1 MTVLL
6 TEFTVY
12 DPDFTARLDRVVKDH
27 GIEIQGIYDPFIGT
41 EKDHAYVTVPIE
53 DVSDLMMQGEA
64 ERPEMLRA
72 ALRWNLRDAA
82 AELEDAVRNV
92 FARARV
98 NVRTYAE
105 QV

>member
-27 GIEIQGIYDPFIGT
+27 AIEIQGIYDPFVLT
-41 EKDHAYVTVPIE
+41 EEDRAYVTVPIE
-53 DVSDLMMQGEA
+53 QVSDLMLQGEA
-64 ERPEMLRA
+64 ARPEMLRA
-72 ALRWNLRDAA
+72 ALRWNLHDAA
-82 AELEDAVRNV
+82 AELEDAVRSV
-92 FARARV
+92 FDRARV
-98 NVRTYAE
+98 QVRTYAE